1 MSEQIHATQAE
12 QSNEQ
17 EIVASQEEAIRTLRR
32 YRQLKAEM
40 EAERERGQELVRQVK
55 EEVEADLAPLAEHLE
70 RMRTSLENF
79 LKEHNAGEKFRA
91 PGLGT
96 VYTQSRLKVS
106 IDDQESFEAA
116 LAELDGKQREAVY
129 DRKFSLSR
137 AKKLVQTAYEEA
149 GQILPGCEVEHAE
162 SLCVKLSG
170 S

>member
-17 EIVASQEEAIRTLRR
+17 EIVASQEEAIRALRR
-32 YRQLKAEM
+32 YRHLKAEL
-40 EAERERGQELVRQVK
+40 EAERERGQELVRQVR
-55 EEVEADLAPLAEHLE
+55 EEVEADLSPLTEHLE
-70 RMRTSLENF
+70 RLRTSLENF
-79 LKEHNAGEKFRA
+79 LKEHHGAEKFRA

-116 LAELDGKQREAVY
+116 LDDDQREAVY
-129 DRKFSLSR
+129 ERKFSLSR
-137 AKKLVQTAYEEA
+137 AKKVLQAAYENDGEL
-149 GQILPGCEVEHAE
+149 LPGCEVEHAE